1 MNLGLP
7 QAQSQVR
14 LMLLSWFERH
24 CLLLVVLLLGKVID
38 PVGTQT
44 GGFFLGGGGGK
55 GGRGDVTTVQYQ
67 AFQLIASSYQPS
79 NHNRSPT
86 PLLASCFPSSLG
98 SRDDMRTAYQ
108 FLGHVCPVLEASQNH
123 LWHAGHMAPTVY

>member
-14 LMLLSWFERH
+14 LLLLSWFERH

-44 GGFFLGGGGGK
+44 GGFFFWGGGA
-55 GGRGDVTTVQYQ
+55 RGEE
-67 AFQLIASSYQPS
+67 
-79 NHNRSPT
+79 
-86 PLLASCFPSSLG
+86 G
-98 SRDDMRTAYQ
+98 M
-108 FLGHVCPVLEASQNH
+108 
-123 LWHAGHMAPTVY
+123 